1 MAKENISAVISMYLA
16 EPNHA
21 GRIRV
26 MALIDAVMERALSG
40 DVKAAELLVKYAYGT
55 PLPMKS
61 EEENAPRQIVVN
73 LTLSDEC

>member
-1 MAKENISAVISMYLA
+1 MYLA

-40 DVKAAELLVKYAYGT
+40 DV
-55 PLPMKS
+55 
-61 EEENAPRQIVVN
+61 
-73 LTLSDEC
+73 

>member
-16 EPNHA
+16 EPDHA

-61 EEENAPRQIVVN
+61 EDEAAARPILVN
-73 LTLSDEC
+73 ITLTE